1 MCKVNSYY
9 VETEDKLKVRI
20 HAHTVY
26 ANLQLQD
33 WLSEW
38 LSNADGYRLLE
49 MGCGDGNFL
58 LTYA

>member
-26 ANLQLQD
+26 ANFQLED